1 MPITVPE
8 IAGEYKSSQL
18 PIYKATIC
26 AVLTKVL
33 FGLLGSQLILNATK
47 DTIYQYALIGAGSYA
62 LFFLIP
68 DIIRTQSKMY
78 LVLYCR
84 GTFTAS
90 ISVLIAAI
98 LPWTV
103 SSVVHQYDTIFSIV
117 CLLGSTLVM
126 FTHNINAYWLYS
138 STMDEACKFE
148 SNFQLSVK

>member
-33 FGLLGSQLILNATK
+33 FGLVGSQLIINASK
-47 DTIYQYALIGAGSYA
+47 DTIYQYALIGAGLYA
-62 LFFLIP
+62 IFFLIP

-78 LVLYCR
+78 QVLYCR

-98 LPWTV
+98 LPWAV
-103 SSVVHQYDTIFSIV
+103 SSVVH
-117 CLLGSTLVM
+117 
-126 FTHNINAYWLYS
+126 
-138 STMDEACKFE
+138 
-148 SNFQLSVK
+148 